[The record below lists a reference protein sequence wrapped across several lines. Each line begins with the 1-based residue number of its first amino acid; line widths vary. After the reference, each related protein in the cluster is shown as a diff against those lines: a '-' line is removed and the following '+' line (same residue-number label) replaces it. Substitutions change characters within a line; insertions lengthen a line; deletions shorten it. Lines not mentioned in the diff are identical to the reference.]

1 MAQELRIRLQCRRFG
16 FNPWIGKIPWSR
28 KWQPTPIFLPG
39 ESHGERSLAD
49 YSPWDHKRVGPNL
62 VPTPPAP
69 APPSVQFTSVA
80 QSCPTICKPVDCSTP
95 GLPVHHWLLE
105 FIQTHVHIVG
115 DAIQPSHPLS
125 SPSPPAFNLSQH
137 QSLFQ

>member
-1 MAQELRIRLQCRRFG
+1 METLKRKVERERMIETKKRKRLRTKNMELHGLPRRLSGKETTSQCRRHRFDS
-16 FNPWIGKIPWSR
+16 WIGKIPWSR

-95 GLPVHHWLLE
+95 GLPVHH
-105 FIQTHVHIVG
+105 
-115 DAIQPSHPLS
+115 
-125 SPSPPAFNLSQH
+125 
-137 QSLFQ
+137 